1 MRDPVARSFSQCT
14 RELFFLVQWTTLPA
28 YVTRYDVPKPIFDT
42 KTDYL
47 YLFSI
52 YSVKNDDS
60 KVSILLISSQV
71 GYVLAWLTFP
81 ACDVIPAYIV
91 RMNVLQLSHQKGK
104 WRNYLIQTTFV
115 PTLCPNFSLAENSS
129 FRQDVIL
136 IFLKSQRMGQA
147 ALSYEKNNYLFCHIH
162 KYNKNSTKISYLM
175 FLRRQLTCFKISK
188 MLNHGRVLF
197 TWHSIRE
204 VLF

>member
-1 MRDPVARSFSQCT
+1 MLNHRAVKTHFKNRTLAGISWN
-14 RELFFLVQWTTLPA
+14 LVNKYKQ
-28 YVTRYDVPKPIFDT
+28 YFR
-42 KTDYL
+42 L
-47 YLFSI
+47 Y
-52 YSVKNDDS
+52 
-60 KVSILLISSQV
+60 
-71 GYVLAWLTFP
+71 
-81 ACDVIPAYIV
+81 
-91 RMNVLQLSHQKGK
+91 QLSHQKGK

-136 IFLKSQRMGQA
+136 IFLKTQRMGQA
-147 ALSYEKNNYLFCHIH
+147 ALNYEKNNYLFCHIH